1 MPPFIKIPAN
11 KVKKYHKY
19 FDGYRHARRFINQ
32 MKTYPDANLWVD
44 NVDDPTVLYF
54 GIPWINILAGD
65 HSHPDLDLLLE
76 KVGVPLLIYP
86 DEAWKRVLKDKLG
99 DKLVEH
105 TRMTYKSGRLD
116 LDRVR
121 RLVKDLPE
129 GYCLERVDLETGQN
143 IDGHLHAF
151 SRTWGSVENYV
162 DKGLGYC
169 IRYGDK
175 VVSHA
180 GSIFPYT
187 DDLEIQ
193 VDTDPDF
200 RRRGLATVV
209 CARLIEECLL
219 NNITPYWDAHTVV
232 SAGLA
237 EKLGFNDPVKYELFI
252 KS

>member
-1 MPPFIKIPAN
+1 MPPFIKVLPN
-11 KVKKYHKY
+11 RVKEYHRY
-19 FDGYRHARRFINQ
+19 FNEYEYARRFIDQ

-44 NVDDPTVLYF
+44 SLDDPTVLYF

-65 HSHPDLDLLLE
+65 HGHPKLDLLLE
-76 KVGVPLLIYP
+76 EVGVPLLIYP
-86 DEAWKRVLKDKLG
+86 DDRWKKTLLDKLG
-99 DKLVEH
+99 DRLVEH
-105 TRMTYKSGRLD
+105 TRLTYKSGKLD
-116 LDRVR
+116 LNSVR
-121 RLVKDLPE
+121 SLIKGLPE
-129 GYCLERVDLETGQN
+129 GYCLERVSLETGQY
-143 IDGHLHAF
+143 IEDHLHAF

-162 DKGLGYC
+162 KKGLGYC
-169 IRYGDK
+169 IRHGDK

-180 GSIFPYT
+180 GSIFPYC
-187 DDLEIQ
+187 DDLEVQ
-193 VDTDPDF
+193 VDTDPEY

-237 EKLGFNDPVKYELFI
+237 EKLGFNDPEKYDLFI